1 MNRNRMIFAVGVLV
15 VVLGCGIAVLN
26 FLSENDGGLVQQDAS
41 SGMPQDDANTL
52 RTKVERTGRNPTH
65 LSGKGNAQDTS
76 EAKSMVAGLGTFL
89 GRAIKARDL
98 SPMAKMEVQ
107 VTTILGDSIRNAE
120 THDDGTFK
128 VRGLPVDVELS
139 LKIVGKGFASTAIPA
154 LFLAADQELDLGIIM
169 MSPATEIRGK
179 VTFKRKNLKGAHVA
193 LLPNVSIDM
202 NNFDL
207 VTILRRLTR
216 DDDPLGMTTTD
227 DSGNFVFENVTPG
240 EYAVAVTAEAKEFK
254 HSDRI
259 MVEEGQAIE
268 EILIDLAPGH
278 LLSGIVEN
286 ENGQPIA
293 NALIA
298 LLRDVNGFPTV
309 FKTLKTRSDPNG
321 KFQFTQLGKAKYN
334 YMVKAK
340 GYAPKGDDVKVERE
354 KKNDTLKIVLKKG
367 VQIEGQ
373 ITLSGSQDPVVGAKV
388 ICFSNRAPIAIEGS
402 SDEKGFYSLDGIA
415 PEGQVS
421 LLVEHKRFKLLMPPT
436 QKDSPG
442 FMPGIAVKIKMG
454 DGPVITK
461 DITMSLGGTVSGQ
474 VLDTDTGEP
483 IPFAQVKIV
492 PISKEDGFILGN
504 SLSSQG
510 RADANGKYQISGVR
524 IGRIQ
529 IEAKA
534 VGYYAEQPG
543 IVQRSIFSTFIP
555 GSDNKSK
562 IETAIASL
570 PLVEEGSVL
579 TGHDIRLRRGL
590 TQTGITVDPDGK
602 PLPGVALYWTVLSEN
617 QDSPRSRMSQIFNA
631 KERKPIVSD
640 AQGKFKIQGIRQDS
654 GLEIE
659 AFHPKFAGGNLTTLE
674 LHQVGK
680 KDIVVKLQRGIKLY
694 GTVTGP
700 NGPVEGV
707 AIAVTDQ
714 NPRDD
719 IMTMGDNERGTF
731 TDANGFYSFEELRA
745 GVVSVEISGQGKNY
759 GVEGGRL
766 QEFTIR
772 NTQSFEKNFTLIEK
786 GTIRGVV
793 VNRANQPLFQAR
805 LSLSRQ
811 PKNEVSFRPR
821 RQVSE
826 ALADANGFFELKD
839 ATMGQVFLVRVIYTL
854 KPSPTDT
861 TKKREWNKAISEDL
875 LRAQFGEEREGKTE
889 YVAWT
894 TLNGVKAGNEE
905 IRIVL
910 DVEVRTNK

>member
-1 MNRNRMIFAVGVLV
+1 MNRNGMIFAVGILV

-26 FLSENDGGLVQQDAS
+26 YLNENDGDIVQQDAN
-41 SGMPQDDANTL
+41 SGMPQEDANTL
-52 RTKVERTGRNPTH
+52 RTKVERTGRNPAH
-65 LSGKGNAQDTS
+65 LSGKGNVQDAS
-76 EAKSMVAGLGTFL
+76 EAQSMVAGLGTFL

-107 VTTILGDSIRNAE
+107 VTTIVGDSIRNAE
-120 THDDGTFK
+120 TQDDGTFK

-139 LKIVGKGFASTAIPA
+139 LKIVGKGLASTAMPA
-154 LFLAADQELDLGIIM
+154 LFLAADQELDLGDIK

-179 VTFKRKNLKGAHVA
+179 VTFKTKNLEGAHVA
-193 LLPNVSIDM
+193 LLPNVSIDLA
-202 NNFDL
+202 NLDL
-207 VTILRRLTR
+207 VAVLRRLTR

-227 DSGNFVFENVTPG
+227 DSGNFVFENVAPG
-240 EYAVAVTAEAKEFK
+240 EYAVAVTADAKEFK
-254 HSDRI
+254 HSDKI
-259 MVEEGQAIE
+259 LVEEGRAIE

-278 LLSGIVEN
+278 LLNGIVED
-286 ENGQPIA
+286 ENGQPVA

-309 FKTLKTRSDPNG
+309 FKTLKTRSGPNG

-334 YMVKAK
+334 YMVKAQ
-340 GYAPKGDDVKVERE
+340 GYAPVGDDVKIENE

-367 VQIEGQ
+367 IRIEGQ
-373 ITLSGSQDPVVGAKV
+373 ITLVGSEEPVAGAEV
-388 ICFSNRAPIAIEGS
+388 IFFSNKTPIAIEAT
-402 SDEKGFYSLDGIA
+402 SDAKGFYSLDGI
-415 PEGQVS
+415 PQEGQVS
-421 LLVEHKRFKLLMPPT
+421 LLVEHKRFKLVIPPT
-436 QKDSPG
+436 QGGSPS
-442 FMPGIAVKIKMG
+442 FMPGIAVKIKIG

-461 DITMSLGGTVSGQ
+461 NMSMSIGGTVSGQ
-474 VLDTDTGEP
+474 VLDTDTGKP
-483 IPFAQVKIV
+483 IPFAEVKIV
-492 PISKEDGFILGN
+492 PMSKDAGFISGGN
-504 SLSSQG
+504 QSSQG
-510 RADANGKYQISGVR
+510 KADANGNYQISGVKV
-524 IGRIQ
+524 GRIQ

-534 VGYYAEQPG
+534 VGYYPEQPG
-543 IVQRSIFSTFIP
+543 IVRQSIFSAFIQ
-555 GSDNKSK
+555 GSDNKK
-562 IETAIASL
+562 KMEDALASL

-579 TGHDIRLRRGL
+579 TGHDVRLRRGL

-602 PLPGVALYWTVLSEN
+602 PLSGVALYWTLLSDD
-617 QDSPRSRMSQIFNA
+617 QDNPRSRISQIFNA
-631 KERKPIVSD
+631 SERKPIVSD
-640 AQGKFKIQGIRQDS
+640 TKGKFKIQGIRQDS
-654 GLEIE
+654 GIEIE
-659 AFHPKFAGGNLTTLE
+659 AFHPYFSGGNLTTLE

-680 KDIVVKLQRGIKLY
+680 KDIVVKLRHGIKLY

-714 NPRDD
+714 APPEN

-772 NTQSFEKNFTLIEK
+772 NTQSFEKNFTLVEK

-805 LSLSRQ
+805 LSLLRQ
-811 PKNEVSFRPR
+811 PKKELSFRPR
-821 RQVSE
+821 RHISE
-826 ALADANGFFELKD
+826 ALADANGFFELRN
-839 ATMGQVFLVRVIYTL
+839 ATMGQVFLVRVVYTL
-854 KPSPTDT
+854 IPSPTDK
-861 TKKREWNKAISEDL
+861 TKKREWSRAVSEDR
-875 LRAQFGEEREGKTE
+875 LRAQFGEEKEGKTE

-910 DVEVRTNK
+910 DVEVRENK